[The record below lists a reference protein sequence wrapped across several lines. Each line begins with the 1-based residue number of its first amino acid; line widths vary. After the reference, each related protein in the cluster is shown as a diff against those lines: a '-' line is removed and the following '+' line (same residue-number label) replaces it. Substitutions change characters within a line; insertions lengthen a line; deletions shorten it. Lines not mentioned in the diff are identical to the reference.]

1 VKIQNFL
8 GLKKRR
14 TQRNPHKAAPDVYFR
29 SIWYSKTLYRGFQY
43 ISTLEGTSIRATAN
57 KLSMLTQ
64 RDYIIDVVQEAGKR
78 YLAELN
84 ELYRRGFDEKSAHL
98 WFILLH
104 KVVADRAASST

>member
-1 VKIQNFL
+1 MQNLL

-14 TQRNPHKAAPDVYFR
+14 TQHNPHKAAPDVYFR

-64 RDYIIDVVQEAGKR
+64 RDYIIDVVQEAGER
-78 YLAELN
+78 YRAELN

-104 KVVADRAASST
+104 KVVADRAASGT